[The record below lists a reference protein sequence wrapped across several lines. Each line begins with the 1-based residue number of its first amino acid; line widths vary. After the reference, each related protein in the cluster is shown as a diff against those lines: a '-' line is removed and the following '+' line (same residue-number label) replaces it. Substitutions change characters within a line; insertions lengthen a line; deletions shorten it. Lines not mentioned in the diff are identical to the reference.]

1 LLSRRRTVM
10 LICESSAL
18 ATRKQETMTHHLI
31 VGAGPVG
38 RHVAELLTARG
49 DHVTVV
55 SRSGRSTGIGGVE
68 HLALDASDTDALSRA
83 TEGAAVLYNCAN
95 PGDYTQWER
104 TWPPLAAALLTAA
117 ERTGATYAITGN
129 LYPYGPVDGPM
140 HEGLPDAAT
149 DHKGVLRA
157 TLWAD
162 ALAAHDAGRVR
173 AVEVRASDY
182 LGPGIGANGHVT
194 RVLPSALRGRTVS
207 MVGGTDLPHTFTDV
221 LDVARTLVAAAE
233 DQGAH
238 GRTWMVPS
246 NAPRTQ
252 RQALTDVLAAAGKP
266 AVPVRRMPAALFRVG
281 GLVSPM
287 MRELADLTY
296 QWTAPY
302 VVDDRESRAH
312 FGIEPTPWD
321 EVCRR
326 TAAGA
331 A

>member
-1 LLSRRRTVM
+1 MLSRRRTVM

-117 ERTGATYAITGN
+117 ERTGATYGITGN

-207 MVGGTDLPHTFTDV
+207 MVGRTDLPHTFTDV

-266 AVPVRRMPAALFRVG
+266 SVPVRRMPAALFRVG

-287 MRELADLTY
+287 LRELADLTY